1 MSTASTLLAIAAGG
15 SAGALARYGS
25 VTLVQQWTA
34 QHSLW
39 HGLPLGTWLVNVS
52 GSLLIGVLYVLVS
65 EKLLLADSWRPLLMI
80 GFLGAFT
87 TFSSFSLETLQLI
100 ECGLVLQALLYTVAS
115 VVFCLLAGWLG
126 MALTRTL
133 A

>member
-1 MSTASTLLAIAAGG
+1 MSTAGTLLAIAAGG

-25 VTLVQQWTA
+25 VALVQQWTT
-34 QHSLW
+34 QPSLW
-39 HGLPLGTWLVNVS
+39 NGLPLGTWLVNVS
-52 GSLLIGVLYVLVS
+52 GSLLMGVMYVLIS
-65 EKLLLADSWRPLLMI
+65 EKLLLADSWRPLLMV

-100 ECGLVLQALLYTVAS
+100 ERGMVLQALIYTLSS

-126 MALTRTL
+126 MTLTRTL